1 VHFELTTRREELAQ
15 QESEEESG
23 DDLQSLS
30 VQIQFKEDRIRH
42 LAQRLGKQQSLQPA
56 SNASSIHNDSFLYDQ
71 EFGKI
76 CKGRCNVIL
85 WLLLDKCLL
94 LSSHS
99 FLYRRHIVRAG
110 KEHSGENPFR
120 YDRS

>member
-30 VQIQFKEDRIRH
+30 VQIQFKEDRIRY
-42 LAQRLGKQQSLQPA
+42 LAQRLGKQQTLQPA
-56 SNASSIHNDSFLYDQ
+56 SNANVSSVQNDSFLYDQ

-76 CKGRCNVIL
+76 CKGRYTDIL
-85 WLLLDKCLL
+85 CL
-94 LSSHS
+94 
-99 FLYRRHIVRAG
+99 
-110 KEHSGENPFR
+110 
-120 YDRS
+120 